1 MPTLLS
7 DQSQGY
13 TLHHNGSPYCA
24 NSTIR
29 PVTEIHPKLQW
40 IPIPC
45 QLHYNINHRYIP
57 CPGEAKMST
66 SRLSLMTKAL
76 PPPCT
81 MLWGCGHNRFSF
93 SSVTTGLRGL
103 HAAMS
108 RSNVASFWKSES
120 ASPSQP
126 FWEEPDAI
134 KFVKSQIW
142 PISKTA
148 KSTSPSLL
156 VLGDTVDIMSRSNE
170 ASSRNSESL
179 ILHLH
184 KHHFEGT
191 ECHKVKVK
199 HGPFLKQ
206 QVCYSTIGR

>member
-1 MPTLLS
+1 MPTLLSDKSHPVLKWIPILCQLHFETSHKDTFYTTMDPHTMPTLLS

-45 QLHYNINHRYIP
+45 QLHYKINHRYIP

-108 RSNVASFWKSES
+108 RSNVASF
-120 ASPSQP
+120 
-126 FWEEPDAI
+126 
-134 KFVKSQIW
+134 
-142 PISKTA
+142 
-148 KSTSPSLL
+148 
-156 VLGDTVDIMSRSNE
+156 
-170 ASSRNSESL
+170 
-179 ILHLH
+179 
-184 KHHFEGT
+184 
-191 ECHKVKVK
+191 
-199 HGPFLKQ
+199 
-206 QVCYSTIGR
+206 